1 MKLRVK
7 INLAILL
14 TFVIIASIYAAVL
27 LPFEKQRQRTVIEQV
42 ELNIRTII
50 AQRQEQLAD
59 ELFSRRKK
67 AIEITIDELLK
78 LKGMAAIRVYLDDG
92 TMFQKSDGEAG
103 PVLTLSQL
111 QQLTK
116 EPQFIRHVIFD
127 KPLLNFV
134 SPIEVIGEIVGF
146 IEVNYNLTQVEK
158 EAQTSK
164 VITIAMLAAIL
175 LTMFGL
181 LNLLLSKL
189 VLQPVYVLSETI
201 KNIQAGAIGE
211 QVNLQ
216 SRDEIGGM
224 ATAFNQMS
232 IELAELNQSLEKRV
246 AERTEQLFQT
256 NKELEEARAIAESST
271 ELKSEFL
278 ANMSHEIRSPMNAI
292 IGLSHLALK
301 TELTPKLRDY
311 LLKIESSSKALL
323 GIINDILDF
332 SKIEAGKLHM
342 EKVSFRLEDVL
353 DNLRAMVAMKAE
365 ERGIELIFHTSKGVT
380 NQLIGDPLR
389 LGQVLLN
396 LTTNAIKFTDTG
408 HVLIKIEPLID
419 HGSDLEKLRF
429 SVIDTGIG
437 LTAEQIDKL
446 FKSFAQADSS
456 TTRKYGGTGLG
467 LAICKDIVELMGG
480 TIHVESVPDRGST
493 FSFNANFERDEK
505 GTDLAPDLIYADKVS
520 GMKVLVVD
528 DNAIAREI
536 LADHLDT
543 LQLTISQVA
552 SGNEAIAEL
561 ENSSRTH
568 KPYHLVLMD
577 WKMDGM
583 DGIKASKAIK
593 ANTTITP
600 SPKIIMITS
609 YGRDEIVKQ
618 ARDIGLDGY
627 LVKPV
632 EQVVLLKKVGM
643 VLTGEPDTATQNTEK
658 QEKEIE
664 GLSAIRGARALLVED
679 NEINQQVA
687 SELLIDAGIQVDI
700 VNNGLQAFEQISVT
714 KDSEY
719 YDIIFMD
726 IQMPVMDGYTATQK
740 IRSAG
745 LPLSDIP
752 IVAMTA
758 HAMEGERQ
766 KCLDNGMNDHI
777 AKPIDPELL
786 LKTLVRWVEVKKR
799 RHQPLSSKSEI
810 SKNKSDTGLLPSKL
824 PEFDLIAGLAR
835 VAGKKKLYHELLLKF
850 AHNHQQTFEKMQ
862 QMVQLKDIMTI
873 QNLAHEIKGNGG
885 NLGAVAL
892 HKAAAQLELACE
904 AEGAIEP
911 ELANFGVKLQAVLND
926 LATIEPDTALEETG
940 SKEIRELDITAISN
954 IVEQLTQQITSD
966 YGAALE
972 SIERLQLQVKGSEM
986 TLMVDTLRE
995 QLQDFDETGAVDTLQ
1010 GITARLL
1017 NGK

>member
-42 ELNIRTII
+42 ELNIKTII

-59 ELFSRRKK
+59 ELFSQRKP
-67 AIEITIDELLK
+67 AVEITTGELLK
-78 LKGMAAIRVYLDDG
+78 VKGMAAIRVYLADG
-92 TMFQKSDGEAG
+92 TMFQKSGGDAG
-103 PVLTLSQL
+103 PPLTFDQL
-111 QQLTK
+111 RQLTAK
-116 EPQFIRHVIFD
+116 PQFSRHVILG
-127 KPLLNFV
+127 KPLLRFV
-134 SPIEVIGEIVGF
+134 KSIEVIGDTIGF
-146 IEVNYNLTQVEK
+146 IEIDYDLTQVEK

-164 VITIAMLAAIL
+164 IISVALLAAIL

-189 VLQPVYVLSETI
+189 VLQPVYSLSKTI
-201 KNIQAGAIGE
+201 KKIQAGSIGE
-211 QVNLQ
+211 QVKLQ

-224 ATAFNQMS
+224 ASAFNEMS
-232 IELAELNQSLEKRV
+232 IELAELNKSLEERV

-342 EKVSFRLEDVL
+342 EEIPFRLEDVL

-365 ERGIELIFHTSKGVT
+365 ERGIELIFHTAKGVS

-396 LTTNAIKFTDTG
+396 LTTNAIKFTETG
-408 HVLIKIEPLID
+408 HVLIKIETLDD
-419 HGSDLEKLRF
+419 HGVNLEKLRF

-437 LTAEQIDKL
+437 LSTEQIDKL

-480 TIHVESVPDRGST
+480 TIHVESVPERGST
-493 FSFNANFERDEK
+493 FSFNADFLRDLK
-505 GTDLAPDLIYADKVS
+505 GTDAAPDLIYTDRVA
-520 GMKVLVVD
+520 GMRVLVVD
-528 DNAIAREI
+528 DNAVAREI
-536 LADHLDT
+536 LADHLDA

-561 ENSSRTH
+561 ENSSRAN

-583 DGIKASKAIK
+583 DGIEASRIIK
-593 ANTTITP
+593 ENTTIAP
-600 SPKIIMITS
+600 LPKIIMITS

-618 ARDIGLDGY
+618 AREIGLDGY

-643 VLTGEPDTATQNTEK
+643 VLTGEAGAETTGTEK
-658 QEKEIE
+658 QEKEIA
-664 GLSAIRGARALLVED
+664 GLSKIRGARALLVED

-687 SELLIDAGIQVDI
+687 SELLADAGIKVDI
-700 VNNGLQAFEQISVT
+700 VNNGLQAFEQINVT
-714 KDSEY
+714 QDSDY
-719 YDIIFMD
+719 YDIILMD
-726 IQMPVMDGYTATQK
+726 IQMPVMDGHTATRK
-740 IRSAG
+740 IRTAG
-745 LPLSDIP
+745 LPLSDVP
-752 IVAMTA
+752 IIAMTA
-758 HAMEGERQ
+758 HAMESERQ
-766 KCLDNGMNDHI
+766 KCLENGMNDHI

-786 LKTLVRWVEVKKR
+786 LKTLVRWIKVKKR
-799 RHQPLSSKSEI
+799 QPPPVLSEPDNPENTQSTS
-810 SKNKSDTGLLPSKL
+810 LLPEKL
-824 PEFDLIAGLAR
+824 LEFDLTAGLAR

-850 AHNHQQTFEKMQ
+850 AHNHEQTFEKMQ
-862 QMVQLKDIMTI
+862 QMVQQEKRAMI
-873 QNLAHEIKGNGG
+873 QNLAHEIKGIGG

-904 AEGAIEP
+904 TEGAIES
-911 ELANFGVKLQAVLND
+911 EFTHFGAKLQAALD
-926 LATIEPDTALEETG
+926 SLATIEPDTTPRET
-940 SKEIRELDITAISN
+940 SSREIRDLDFTEISN

-972 SIERLQLQVKGSEM
+972 SIESLQLQVRGSDM
-986 TLMVDTLRE
+986 APMVDTLRE
-995 QLQDFDETGAVDTLQ
+995 QLQGFDETAAGDTLQ
-1010 GITARLL
+1010 GIAARLL